1 MRAMRCPSPSSGL
14 GRLLLLLGLLAGSAL
29 ADDDGHDRARRA
41 LQAGEILPLPEI
53 LAAAAAARPGRVIAL
68 ELEREDGRWLYE
80 LELVT
85 PEGRLYEMEIDA
97 ASATVL
103 ELEREEDD

>member
-1 MRAMRCPSPSSGL
+1 MRAMRCPSPCPSSGL
-14 GRLLLLLGLLAGSAL
+14 GRLLLLLGLLAGPAL
-29 ADDDGHDRARRA
+29 ADDDGHDRARQA

-53 LAAAAAARPGRVIAL
+53 LAAARPGRVIAL

-85 PEGRLYEMEIDA
+85 SEGRLYEMEIDA